1 MVGHNIE
8 NTHTILNMAHYTILY
23 YILQYYI
30 LYKTIDDTR
39 IQYTINTIQIYNIR
53 VFYS

>member
-8 NTHTILNMAHYTILY
+8 NTYTILDMAHYTI

-39 IQYTINTIQIYNIR
+39 IQYTINTI
-53 VFYS
+53 